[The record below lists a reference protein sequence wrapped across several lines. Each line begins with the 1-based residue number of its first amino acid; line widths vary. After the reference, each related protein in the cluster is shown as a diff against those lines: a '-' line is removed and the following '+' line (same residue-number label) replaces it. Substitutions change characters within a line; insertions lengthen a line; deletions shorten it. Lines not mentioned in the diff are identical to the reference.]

1 MCSWEGV
8 TEGEAGDKRD
18 FQVQEPSMETGSRS
32 QNTIILPLLLN
43 LGQKTECLFFFK
55 VSSRILLPYCSHLD
69 PRVIVEEEKKDSKS
83 QRIRKFV

>member
-43 LGQKTECLFFFK
+43 LGQKTECCFFFK
-55 VSSRILLPYCSHLD
+55 SQLKDTFTILLPLRPEGHCG
-69 PRVIVEEEKKDSKS
+69 RGEE
-83 QRIRKFV
+83 RF